1 MSKSHRDISSI
12 HQQIDN
18 FRRRVSV
25 LQEQADRDGV
35 PASTTVSTLME
46 ELHIAVAELLTNEEE
61 LRMKQEQWAQV
72 HERLRQEHQVYEDL
86 FNHAPDAYLV
96 TTAGGVIQQANV
108 AASTLLQRQKESL
121 IGKPL
126 LVFVADTHKRLY
138 LDQLERLKMPTD
150 MVVQKWV
157 LQIHPTNG
165 TSLSAS
171 VNVTA
176 QRDNRKQVVTLRWLI
191 RESSIPS

>member
-1 MSKSHRDISSI
+1 MSRSPRDITII
-12 HQQIDN
+12 HQEIDN
-18 FRRRVSV
+18 LRRRVSA

-35 PASTTVSTLME
+35 APSTTVSTLME

-72 HERLRQEHQVYEDL
+72 HERLRQERQVYEDL

-96 TTAGGVIQQANV
+96 TTAAGVIQQANV
-108 AASTLLQRQKESL
+108 PASTLLQSQKESL

-138 LDQLERLKMPTD
+138 LDQLDRLKMPTD
-150 MVVQKWV
+150 MVVRNWV
-157 LQIHPTNG
+157 LQIHPTRG

-176 QRDNRKQVVTLRWLI
+176 QRDNRKQVVTLRWSM
-191 RESSIPS
+191 RETSIPS